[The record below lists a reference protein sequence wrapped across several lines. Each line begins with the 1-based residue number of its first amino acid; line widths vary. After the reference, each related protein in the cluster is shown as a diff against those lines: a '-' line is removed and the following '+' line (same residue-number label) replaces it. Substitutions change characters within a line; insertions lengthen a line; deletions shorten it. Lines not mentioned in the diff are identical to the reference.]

1 MIAPKKVRIA
11 TLAGSAVVVA
21 LVIAWLYRPA
31 ESLDKAAMRISSCLS
46 SKDASCIASYV
57 SDVEVSAVLTGPE
70 DINAVVSYLLSQL
83 PSAAYEATPSSPGRE
98 TDGMDYYTVS
108 VRGQDGRFVEVAI
121 RIAYTPDGI
130 KAPELLSDLT
140 KVSWF
145 LQGDS
150 IPAETNGLAKL
161 LRIRSGVE
169 RTRGRLKELGMVGV
183 MRRGEVQTWEQLTV
197 YYDDAVAR
205 ASSQ

>member
-1 MIAPKKVRIA
+1 MIAPKKVRIVA
-11 TLAGSAVVVA
+11 LAGSAVVVA

-31 ESLDKAAMRISSCLS
+31 ESLDRAAVRIASCLS
-46 SKDASCIASYV
+46 SKDASCISSYV
-57 SDVEVSAVLTGPE
+57 SDVEMSAVLTGS

-83 PSAAYEATPSSPGRE
+83 PSASYEATPSSPGRE

-108 VRGQDGRFVEVAI
+108 GRGQDGRFVEVAI

-140 KVSWF
+140 KVGWF

-169 RTRGRLKELGMVGV
+169 RTRGRLKEMGMVGV